1 MDSKEYL
8 TNKQFCPIPWTG
20 FMYNSNGDVMN
31 CIRSQRAIGNLT
43 NDSIYDILANNTQTK
58 QNMLEHK
65 PGVGCNACYDL
76 EVNTKGFNIISDRVF
91 YLKELKSVDKEVYDT
106 PTNFDL
112 HKIDIRWSNV
122 CNFGCVYCNPDYSSK
137 LATELGVTIIEPDT
151 SRIQE
156 MKEFIFSNAEQ
167 LKHVYLAGGEPLLMK
182 ENLEL
187 LEVLRQKNPKVN
199 LRVNTNLSK
208 VNTRVF
214 EAICE
219 LQNVH
224 WTVSIDE
231 MNEEFEYVRYGS
243 RWEDFLDNLA
253 IISKLNHK
261 ISFNMLH
268 HLLNYMSIFECIRF
282 LQNLGYHNNSFII
295 GPLSTPG
302 YLNIRHLP
310 DHMLCTVQ
318 QELESLINQ
327 KPGYLLENSLQNML
341 QYIKTPIT
349 KNIDYCL
356 AEIAKIDQRRGLDS
370 RQVFKEFY
378 SLIEGK

>member
-1 MDSKEYL
+1 
-8 TNKQFCPIPWTG
+8 
-20 FMYNSNGDVMN
+20 MYNPNGDVMN
-31 CIRSQRAIGNLT
+31 CIRSQRAIGNLKNT
-43 NDSIYDILANNTQTK
+43 SIHDILTNNTQTK

-65 PGVGCNACYDL
+65 PGIGCNVCYDL
-76 EVNTKGFNIISDRVF
+76 EVNTKGFDIISDRVF
-91 YLKELKSVDKEVYDT
+91 YLKELKTVDKTLYDT

-122 CNFGCVYCNPDYSSK
+122 CNFGCVYCSPEYSSK
-137 LATELGVTIIEPDT
+137 LATEMGVTIIEPDT
-151 SRIQE
+151 DRIQE
-156 MKEFIFSNAEQ
+156 MKELIFNNAGQ
-167 LKHVYLAGGEPLLMK
+167 LKHVYMAGGEPLLMK

-187 LEVLRQKNPKVN
+187 LEILKQKNPTVN

-219 LQNVH
+219 FPNVH

-231 MNEEFEYVRYGS
+231 LDKEFEYIRYGS
-243 RWEDFLDNLA
+243 KWEDFLDNLTT
-253 IISKLNHK
+253 ISKLNHK

-268 HLLNYMSIFECIRF
+268 HLLNYMSIFDCIRF
-282 LQNLGYHNNSFII
+282 LQNLGFHNNSFIA
-295 GPLSTPG
+295 GPLQTPE

-310 DHMLCTVQ
+310 DHMLYIVQ
-318 QELESLINQ
+318 KEIELWINQ

-341 QYIKTPIT
+341 QYIKTPKVKDI
-349 KNIDYCL
+349 NYCL
-356 AEIAKIDQRRGLDS
+356 SEIAKIDSRRGLDS
-370 RQVFKEFY
+370 RKIFTEFY